1 MSAPEPFLFRHSTR
15 RIIYAA
21 GALASI
27 GELVHTRRLRRIALV
42 IDGFFR
48 DSEVCERVR
57 GLAQRNGAAFA
68 AHAPPNR
75 EPDTDTVEDCRRFLA
90 EFDPDCVLAIGGG
103 STMDTAKVARIMLSN
118 PGDVAEAAGFDRE
131 FLPHPSLFV
140 CMPTTAG
147 TGSEVSEMAVV
158 SLAGSD
164 IKLRYRS
171 QNMTA
176 EVAVLDPE
184 LTVSAPPPVT
194 SACGFD
200 ALTHAVEGFV
210 SRLASPMTDPYT
222 IDAVRRLAR
231 WLPVAYEEPENIAA
245 RGQCLLASTLA
256 ACAFN
261 STQLGLAHAIAAPL
275 GALHHVA
282 HGVANAFALPA
293 VTAFNESLS
302 GEEGRA
308 AGRDTWLGVRGI
320 GGCGIGGRGLR
331 HRVAART
338 AGPRPWARRDPGHRG
353 GAGSHRRRRPEERQ
367 HPHEPPRT
375 DPRRRPR
382 RRLRDARAAEG
393 NTAGRTAAAFGRRSR
408 ARPPFL
414 DPAGKRG
421 CDIFNGRMTRGHRPV
436 VSATLQDAGAATSRY
451 CAIARFH

>member
-1 MSAPEPFLFRHSTR
+1 MNSPEPFFFRHSTR
-15 RIIYAA
+15 QIIYAA
-21 GALASI
+21 GSLASI
-27 GELVHTRRLRRIALV
+27 GELVPARRLRRVALV
-42 IDGFFR
+42 VDGFFHGT
-48 DSEVCERVR
+48 EVCERVR
-57 GLAQRNGAAFA
+57 ALVERNGAALA
-68 AHAPPNR
+68 VHAPPNQ
-75 EPDTDTVEDCRRFLA
+75 EPDTNTVEECRRFLA
-90 EFDPDCVLAIGGG
+90 EFNPDCVLAIGGG

-131 FLPHPSLFV
+131 FRPHPSLFV

-184 LTVSAPPPVT
+184 LTVSAPPTVT
-194 SACGFD
+194 AACGFD

-231 WLPVAYEEPENIAA
+231 WLPVAFEEPDNIAA

-293 VTAFNESLS
+293 VTAFNEPCLGEKGAVLAEALGSQDVASDAVPSPTVDSASAASGIASLR
-302 GEEGRA
+302 ERLHL
-308 AGRDTWLGVRGI
+308 D
-320 GGCGIGGRGLR
+320 RGLDEVVGTEEER
-331 HRVAART
+331 EAIAVAALKSGNIAT
-338 AGPRPWARRDPGHRG
+338 NPREPTLADVRAVVVAMREPLQGMSP
-353 GAGSHRRRRPEERQ
+353 AERL
-367 HPHEPPRT
+367 
-375 DPRRRPR
+375 
-382 RRLRDARAAEG
+382 LR
-393 NTAGRTAAAFGRRSR
+393 
-408 ARPPFL
+408 
-414 DPAGKRG
+414 PAGG
-421 CDIFNGRMTRGHRPV
+421 
-436 VSATLQDAGAATSRY
+436 
-451 CAIARFH
+451 

>member
-1 MSAPEPFLFRHSTR
+1 MNAPEPFHFRHSTR
-15 RIIYAA
+15 RIIFAP
-21 GALASI
+21 GALDSVGKLAQ
-27 GELVHTRRLRRIALV
+27 TRRLRRIALV

-48 DSEVCERVR
+48 DSEVRERIR
-57 GLAQRNGAAFA
+57 GLAERDGAAFA
-68 AHAPPNR
+68 AHAPPNQ

-131 FLPHPSLFV
+131 FRPHPSLFV

-184 LTVSAPPPVT
+184 LTVSAPPSVT
-194 SACGFD
+194 AACGFD

-231 WLPVAYEEPENIAA
+231 WLPVAFEEPENISA

-282 HGVANAFALPA
+282 HGVANALALPA
-293 VTAFNESLS
+293 VTAYNEPCLAEKGPVLAEALGSRAVASASPASGIASLR
-302 GEEGRA
+302 ER
-308 AGRDTWLGVRGI
+308 LGLD
-320 GGCGIGGRGLR
+320 RGLDEIVHTEDER
-331 HRVAART
+331 EAIAVAALKSGNIPT
-338 AGPRPWARRDPGHRG
+338 NPREPTLADVRAVVGAMREPLRG
-353 GAGSHRRRRPEERQ
+353 SPPAER
-367 HPHEPPRT
+367 
-375 DPRRRPR
+375 
-382 RRLRDARAAEG
+382 L
-393 NTAGRTAAAFGRRSR
+393 
-408 ARPPFL
+408 L
-414 DPAGKRG
+414 CPAGG
-421 CDIFNGRMTRGHRPV
+421 
-436 VSATLQDAGAATSRY
+436 
-451 CAIARFH
+451 

>member
-1 MSAPEPFLFRHSTR
+1 MTPPQPFLFRHSTR
-15 RIIYAA
+15 RIVYAA
-21 GALASI
+21 GALISI
-27 GELVHTRRLRRIALV
+27 GELVQARRLRRVVLV
-42 IDGFFR
+42 VDSFFR
-48 DSEVCERVR
+48 DMEVCERVR
-57 GLAQRNGAAFA
+57 ALVERNAAAFA
-68 AHAPPNR
+68 VHVVPNQ
-75 EPDTDTVEDCRRFLA
+75 EPDTDSVEACRRFLA
-90 EFDPDCVLAIGGG
+90 DFDPDCVLAIGGG

-118 PGDVAEAAGFDRE
+118 PGDVAESAGFDRE

-176 EVAVLDPE
+176 EVAILDPE
-184 LTVSAPPPVT
+184 LTVSAPPSVT
-194 SACGFD
+194 AACGFD

-231 WLPVAYEEPENIAA
+231 WLPIAFEEPENIDA

-282 HGVANAFALPA
+282 HGAANAFALPA
-293 VTAFNESLS
+293 VTAFNEPCLGAKGVLLAEAFGSGS
-302 GEEGRA
+302 GESEA
-308 AGRDTWLGVRGI
+308 AVSGDAASAIASLRERLVLD
-320 GGCGIGGRGLR
+320 RGLDEVVKTEAER
-331 HRVAART
+331 ETIVIAALKSGNIPT
-338 AGPRPWARRDPGHRG
+338 NPR
-353 GAGSHRRRRPEERQ
+353 
-367 HPHEPPRT
+367 EPT
-375 DPRRRPR
+375 LD
-382 RRLRDARAAEG
+382 DVRA
-393 NTAGRTAAAFGRRSR
+393 
-408 ARPPFL
+408 
-414 DPAGKRG
+414 
-421 CDIFNGRMTRGHRPV
+421 V
-436 VSATLQDAGAATSRY
+436 VSAMREPLKGTPPAERLLRSAGG
-451 CAIARFH
+451 

>member
-1 MSAPEPFLFRHSTR
+1 MNAPEPFLFRHSTR
-15 RIIYAA
+15 QIIYAC

-27 GELVHTRRLRRIALV
+27 GEFVHTRRLRRVALV

-48 DSEVCERVR
+48 DSEVRDRVR
-57 GLAQRNGAAFA
+57 GLAERNGAAFA
-68 AHAPPNR
+68 VHSPPNQ
-75 EPDTDTVEDCRRFLA
+75 EPDTDSVETCRQFLA
-90 EFDPDCVLAIGGG
+90 DFDPDCVLAIGGG

-118 PGDVAEAAGFDRE
+118 PGDVAESAGFDRE
-131 FLPHPSLFV
+131 FRPHPSLFV

-176 EVAVLDPE
+176 EVAILDPE
-184 LTVSAPPPVT
+184 LTVSAPPSVT
-194 SACGFD
+194 AACGFD

-231 WLPVAYEEPENIAA
+231 WLPIAFEEPENIDA

-293 VTAFNESLS
+293 VTAFNEPCLGKKGVLLARAFGSGS
-302 GEEGRA
+302 GESEA
-308 AGRDTWLGVRGI
+308 AVSSDAASAIASLRERLALD
-320 GGCGIGGRGLR
+320 RGLDEIVKTGAER
-331 HRVAART
+331 ETIAVAALKSGNIPT
-338 AGPRPWARRDPGHRG
+338 NPR
-353 GAGSHRRRRPEERQ
+353 
-367 HPHEPPRT
+367 EPT
-375 DPRRRPR
+375 LDD
-382 RRLRDARAAEG
+382 LRA
-393 NTAGRTAAAFGRRSR
+393 
-408 ARPPFL
+408 
-414 DPAGKRG
+414 
-421 CDIFNGRMTRGHRPV
+421 V
-436 VSATLQDAGAATSRY
+436 VSAMREPLKGTPPVERLLRSAGG
-451 CAIARFH
+451 

>member
-1 MSAPEPFLFRHSTR
+1 MES
-15 RIIYAA
+15 
-21 GALASI
+21 
-27 GELVHTRRLRRIALV
+27 
-42 IDGFFR
+42 
-48 DSEVCERVR
+48 
-57 GLAQRNGAAFA
+57 NGAAFA
-68 AHAPPNR
+68 VHAPPNQ
-75 EPDTDTVEDCRRFLA
+75 EPDTDSVEACREFLA
-90 EFDPDCVLAIGGG
+90 EFEPDCVLAIGGG

-118 PGDVAEAAGFDRE
+118 PGDVAESAGFDRE

-184 LTVSAPPPVT
+184 LTVTAPPPVT
-194 SACGFD
+194 AACGFD

-231 WLPVAYEEPENIAA
+231 WLPVAYEEPENIDA

-293 VTAFNESLS
+293 VTAFNEPCLGKKGVLLAEALGSAS
-302 GEEGRA
+302 GESEA
-308 AGRDTWLGVRGI
+308 AVSGDAASAIASLRERLALD
-320 GGCGIGGRGLR
+320 RGLDEVVETEAER
-331 HRVAART
+331 ETIAVAALKSGNIPT
-338 AGPRPWARRDPGHRG
+338 NPR
-353 GAGSHRRRRPEERQ
+353 
-367 HPHEPPRT
+367 EPT
-375 DPRRRPR
+375 LADV
-382 RRLRDARAAEG
+382 RA
-393 NTAGRTAAAFGRRSR
+393 
-408 ARPPFL
+408 
-414 DPAGKRG
+414 
-421 CDIFNGRMTRGHRPV
+421 V
-436 VSATLQDAGAATSRY
+436 VSAMREPLKGTPPAERLLRSAGG
-451 CAIARFH
+451 

>member
-1 MSAPEPFLFRHSTR
+1 MRTTESFVFRHSTR
-15 RIIYAA
+15 RIIFAA
-21 GALASI
+21 GALGSLA
-27 GELVHTRRLRRIALV
+27 ELMKSRRLRRAALV
-42 IDGFFR
+42 IDSFFL
-48 DSEVCERVR
+48 DTDVCEQVR
-57 GLAQRNGAAFA
+57 DLVEHNGAAFSV
-68 AHAPPNR
+68 HAVPNQ
-75 EPDTDTVEDCRRFLA
+75 EPDTNTVEDCRQFLA
-90 EFDPDCVLAIGGG
+90 EFAPDCVLAIGGG

-131 FLPHPSLFV
+131 FHPHPSLFV

-184 LTVSAPPPVT
+184 LTVSAPPSVT
-194 SACGFD
+194 AACGFD

-231 WLPVAYEEPENIAA
+231 WLPVAFEEPENIAA

-293 VTAFNESLS
+293 VTAFNEPCLGEKGAVLAEALGSQDVASEPVPSAAVPSPAVDSASAASGIASLR
-302 GEEGRA
+302 ERLHL
-308 AGRDTWLGVRGI
+308 D
-320 GGCGIGGRGLR
+320 RGLDEVVGTEEER
-331 HRVAART
+331 EAIAVAALKSGNIPT
-338 AGPRPWARRDPGHRG
+338 NPREPTLADVRAVV
-353 GAGSHRRRRPEERQ
+353 GAMREPLQGMSPAERL
-367 HPHEPPRT
+367 
-375 DPRRRPR
+375 
-382 RRLRDARAAEG
+382 LR
-393 NTAGRTAAAFGRRSR
+393 
-408 ARPPFL
+408 
-414 DPAGKRG
+414 PAGG
-421 CDIFNGRMTRGHRPV
+421 
-436 VSATLQDAGAATSRY
+436 
-451 CAIARFH
+451 

>member
-1 MSAPEPFLFRHSTR
+1 MQPCPGAGRTRAVDRLNPFVFRHSTR
-15 RIIYAA
+15 QVIYDA

-27 GELVHTRRLRRIALV
+27 GELMRAHRRRRIALV
-42 IDGFFR
+42 IDSFFR
-48 DSEVCERVR
+48 DTGVCERVR
-57 GLAQRNGAAFA
+57 GPVEHQGAAFA
-68 AHAPPNR
+68 VHAVPEQ
-75 EPDTDTVEDCRRFLA
+75 EPDTDTVEDCRQFLA
-90 EFDPDCVLAIGGG
+90 EFDPDCVVAIGGG

-118 PGDVAEAAGFDRE
+118 PGNVADAAGFDRE

-140 CMPTTAG
+140 CVPTTAG

-164 IKLRYRS
+164 VKLRYRS

-194 SACGFD
+194 AACGFD

-231 WLPVAYEEPENIAA
+231 WLPVAFEEPENIAA

-282 HGVANAFALPA
+282 HGVANALALPA
-293 VTAFNESLS
+293 VTAFNEPCLGEKGARLAQALGSGTAGSGTAGSGSAASCIASLRERLS
-302 GEEGRA
+302 L
-308 AGRDTWLGVRGI
+308 D
-320 GGCGIGGRGLR
+320 RGLDEIVDTEDER
-331 HRVAART
+331 EAIAVAALKSGNIAT
-338 AGPRPWARRDPGHRG
+338 NPREPTLADVRAVVCAMREPLRG
-353 GAGSHRRRRPEERQ
+353 TPPAERMF
-367 HPHEPPRT
+367 R
-375 DPRRRPR
+375 
-382 RRLRDARAAEG
+382 
-393 NTAGRTAAAFGRRSR
+393 
-408 ARPPFL
+408 
-414 DPAGKRG
+414 PAG
-421 CDIFNGRMTRGHRPV
+421 D
-436 VSATLQDAGAATSRY
+436 
-451 CAIARFH
+451 

>member
-1 MSAPEPFLFRHSTR
+1 MHPPHSFEFRHSTR
-15 RIIYAA
+15 RIIFAA
-21 GALASI
+21 GALGSLA
-27 GELVHTRRLRRIALV
+27 ELMKSRRLRRAALV
-42 IDGFFR
+42 IDGFFL
-48 DSEVCERVR
+48 DTEVCEQVR
-57 GLAQRNGAAFA
+57 DLAARSGAAFA
-68 AHAPPNR
+68 VHAPPVQ
-75 EPDTDTVEDCRRFLA
+75 EPDTDTVEECRRFLA

-118 PGDVAEAAGFDRE
+118 PGDVAESAGFDRE

-140 CMPTTAG
+140 CIPTTAG

-176 EVAVLDPE
+176 EVAILDSE
-184 LTVSAPPPVT
+184 LTVSAPPSVT
-194 SACGFD
+194 AACGFD
-200 ALTHAVEGFV
+200 ALTHAVEAFV

-231 WLPVAYEEPENIAA
+231 WLPVAFEEPENIDA

-293 VTAFNESLS
+293 VTAFNEPCLGKKGVLLARAFGSGS
-302 GEEGRA
+302 GESEA
-308 AGRDTWLGVRGI
+308 AVSSDAASAIASLRERLALD
-320 GGCGIGGRGLR
+320 RGLDEIVKTGAER
-331 HRVAART
+331 ETIAVAALKSGNIPT
-338 AGPRPWARRDPGHRG
+338 NPR
-353 GAGSHRRRRPEERQ
+353 
-367 HPHEPPRT
+367 EPT
-375 DPRRRPR
+375 LD
-382 RRLRDARAAEG
+382 DVRA
-393 NTAGRTAAAFGRRSR
+393 
-408 ARPPFL
+408 
-414 DPAGKRG
+414 
-421 CDIFNGRMTRGHRPV
+421 V
-436 VSATLQDAGAATSRY
+436 VSAMREPLKGTPPVERLLRSAGG
-451 CAIARFH
+451 

>member
-1 MSAPEPFLFRHSTR
+1 MTTPEPFLFRHSTR
-15 RIIYAA
+15 QIICAT
-21 GALASI
+21 GALSSI
-27 GELVHTRRLRRIALV
+27 GELVQTRRLRRVALV
-42 IDGFFR
+42 VDGFFR
-48 DSEVCERVR
+48 DSVFCNRVR
-57 GLAQRNGAAFA
+57 DLVELNGAAFA
-68 AHAPPNR
+68 VHAPPNQ
-75 EPDTDTVEDCRRFLA
+75 EPDTDTVEECRRFLA

-118 PGDVAEAAGFDRE
+118 PGEVAQAAGFDRE

-164 IKLRYRS
+164 VKLRYRS

-184 LTVSAPPPVT
+184 LTVSAPRSVT
-194 SACGFD
+194 AACGFD

-231 WLPVAYEEPENIAA
+231 WLPVAFEEPENVAA

-282 HGVANAFALPA
+282 HGVANALALPA
-293 VTAFNESLS
+293 VTAFNEPCLGEKGPVLAEALGSGAVGSRDAASGIASLRERLS
-302 GEEGRA
+302 L
-308 AGRDTWLGVRGI
+308 D
-320 GGCGIGGRGLR
+320 RGLDEIVR
-331 HRVAART
+331 TDHEREAIAVAALKSGNIAT
-338 AGPRPWARRDPGHRG
+338 NPREPTLADVRAVVCAMREPLRGTPPAERLHR
-353 GAGSHRRRRPEERQ
+353 
-367 HPHEPPRT
+367 
-375 DPRRRPR
+375 
-382 RRLRDARAAEG
+382 
-393 NTAGRTAAAFGRRSR
+393 
-408 ARPPFL
+408 
-414 DPAGKRG
+414 PAGG
-421 CDIFNGRMTRGHRPV
+421 
-436 VSATLQDAGAATSRY
+436 
-451 CAIARFH
+451 

>member
-1 MSAPEPFLFRHSTR
+1 MNAPEPFLFRHSTR
-15 RIIYAA
+15 QIIYAP

-27 GELVHTRRLRRIALV
+27 GELVQTRRLRRVVLV
-42 IDGFFR
+42 VDGFFR
-48 DSEVCERVR
+48 DTEVCERVC
-57 GLAQRNGAAFA
+57 GLVEGNGAAFA
-68 AHAPPNR
+68 VHAPPNQ
-75 EPDTDTVEDCRRFLA
+75 EPDTDSVEACRRFLA
-90 EFDPDCVLAIGGG
+90 EFEPDCVLAIGGG

-118 PGDVAEAAGFDRE
+118 PGDVAESAGFDRE

-184 LTVSAPPPVT
+184 LTVTAPPPVT
-194 SACGFD
+194 AACGFD

-231 WLPVAYEEPENIAA
+231 WLPVAYEEPENIDA

-293 VTAFNESLS
+293 VAAFNEPCLGKKGVLLAEALGSAS
-302 GEEGRA
+302 GESEA
-308 AGRDTWLGVRGI
+308 AVSGDAASAIASLRERLALD
-320 GGCGIGGRGLR
+320 RGLDEVVETEAER
-331 HRVAART
+331 ETIAVAALKSGNIPT
-338 AGPRPWARRDPGHRG
+338 NPR
-353 GAGSHRRRRPEERQ
+353 
-367 HPHEPPRT
+367 EPT
-375 DPRRRPR
+375 LADV
-382 RRLRDARAAEG
+382 RA
-393 NTAGRTAAAFGRRSR
+393 
-408 ARPPFL
+408 
-414 DPAGKRG
+414 
-421 CDIFNGRMTRGHRPV
+421 V
-436 VSATLQDAGAATSRY
+436 VSAMREPLKGTPPAERLLRSAGG
-451 CAIARFH
+451 

>member
-1 MSAPEPFLFRHSTR
+1 MTAPQPFFFRHSTR
-15 RIIYAA
+15 RIVYAA

-27 GELVHTRRLRRIALV
+27 GELVRTRRLRRVALV

-48 DSEVCERVR
+48 DGDVGERVR
-57 GLAQRNGAAFA
+57 GLVQGGGSAFGL
-68 AHAPPNR
+68 HVPPSQ
-75 EPDTDTVEDCRRFLA
+75 EPDTDSVEACRRFLA
-90 EFDPDCVLAIGGG
+90 EFDPDCVVAIGGG

-118 PGDVAEAAGFDRE
+118 PGSVADAAGFDRE

-140 CMPTTAG
+140 CVPTTAG

-164 IKLRYRS
+164 VKLRYRS

-184 LTVSAPPPVT
+184 LTASAPPSVT
-194 SACGFD
+194 AACGFD

-231 WLPVAYEEPENIAA
+231 WLPIAFAEPENIAA

-275 GALHHVA
+275 GAMHHVA
-282 HGVANAFALPA
+282 HGVANALALPA
-293 VTAFNESLS
+293 VTAFNEPCLGGKGPVLAEALGS
-302 GEEGRA
+302 GAGEGGA
-308 AGRDTWLGVRGI
+308 AGSRD
-320 GGCGIGGRGLR
+320 
-331 HRVAART
+331 AAS
-338 AGPRPWARRDPGHRG
+338 G
-353 GAGSHRRRRPEERQ
+353 GAGEGGAADS
-367 HPHEPPRT
+367 
-375 DPRRRPR
+375 
-382 RRLRDARAAEG
+382 RDAASGIASLRERLSLDRGLDEIVRTGAERE
-393 NTAGRTAAAFGRRSR
+393 AIAAAALKSGNIATNPREPALADVR
-408 ARPPFL
+408 A
-414 DPAGKRG
+414 
-421 CDIFNGRMTRGHRPV
+421 V
-436 VSATLQDAGAATSRY
+436 VSAMREPLRGTPPAERLLRPAGG
-451 CAIARFH
+451 

>member
-1 MSAPEPFLFRHSTR
+1 MNSRFYNETLPQSPTGRRTYQVTAPRPFLFRHSTR
-15 RIIYAA
+15 QVIYAA
-21 GALASI
+21 GALTSI
-27 GELVHTRRLRRIALV
+27 GDLVQTRRLRRVALV
-42 IDGFFR
+42 VDGFF
-48 DSEVCERVR
+48 SNTEVCDRVR
-57 GLAQRNGAAFA
+57 GLAERNAAAFVV
-68 AHAPPNR
+68 HAPPNQ
-75 EPDTDTVEDCRRFLA
+75 EPDTDSVELCRRFLA
-90 EFDPDCVLAIGGG
+90 DFDPDCVLAIGGG

-176 EVAVLDPE
+176 EIAVLDPE
-184 LTVSAPPPVT
+184 LTVSAPPSVT
-194 SACGFD
+194 AACGFD

-231 WLPVAYEEPENIAA
+231 WLPIAFEEPENVDA

-282 HGVANAFALPA
+282 HGVANALRASRGHGVQRALPRR
-293 VTAFNESLS
+293 ERSLFS
-302 GEEGRA
+302 R
-308 AGRDTWLGVRGI
+308 RHWVRGRWVR
-320 GGCGIGGRGLR
+320 GRW
-331 HRVAART
+331 V
-338 AGPRPWARRDPGHRG
+338 RG
-353 GAGSHRRRRPEERQ
+353 RWVRGRWVRGRWVRGRWVRGTRRRVSRRCASACPSTEGSTRSWA
-367 HPHEPPRT
+367 
-375 DPRRRPR
+375 PRR
-382 RRLRDARAAEG
+382 
-393 NTAGRTAAAFGRRSR
+393 S
-408 ARPPFL
+408 
-414 DPAGKRG
+414 GKRSSSP
-421 CDIFNGRMTRGHRPV
+421 R
-436 VSATLQDAGAATSRY
+436 
-451 CAIARFH
+451 

>member
-1 MSAPEPFLFRHSTR
+1 MRTTESFVFRHSTR
-15 RIIYAA
+15 RIIFAA
-21 GALASI
+21 GALGSLA
-27 GELVHTRRLRRIALV
+27 ELMKSRRLRRAALV
-42 IDGFFR
+42 IDSFFL
-48 DSEVCERVR
+48 DTDVCEQVR
-57 GLAQRNGAAFA
+57 GLVERNGAAFSV
-68 AHAPPNR
+68 HAVPNQ
-75 EPDTDTVEDCRRFLA
+75 EPDTDTVEACRRFLA
-90 EFDPDCVLAIGGG
+90 EFAPDCVLAIGGG

-131 FLPHPSLFV
+131 FRPHPSLFV

-176 EVAVLDPE
+176 EVAMLDPE
-184 LTVSAPPPVT
+184 LTVSAPPTVT
-194 SACGFD
+194 AACGFD

-231 WLPVAYEEPENIAA
+231 WLPVAFEEPENIAA

-293 VTAFNESLS
+293 VTAFNEPCLGEKGPVLAEALGSRDVASDAVPSPTAPSPTVDSASAASGIASLR
-302 GEEGRA
+302 ERLHL
-308 AGRDTWLGVRGI
+308 D
-320 GGCGIGGRGLR
+320 RGLDEVVGTEEER
-331 HRVAART
+331 ETIAVAALKSGNIPT
-338 AGPRPWARRDPGHRG
+338 NPREPTLADVRAVV
-353 GAGSHRRRRPEERQ
+353 GAMREPLQGMPPAERL
-367 HPHEPPRT
+367 
-375 DPRRRPR
+375 
-382 RRLRDARAAEG
+382 LR
-393 NTAGRTAAAFGRRSR
+393 
-408 ARPPFL
+408 
-414 DPAGKRG
+414 PAGG
-421 CDIFNGRMTRGHRPV
+421 
-436 VSATLQDAGAATSRY
+436 
-451 CAIARFH
+451 

>member
-1 MSAPEPFLFRHSTR
+1 MTAPRPFLFRHSTHQ
-15 RIIYAA
+15 IIFAP
-21 GALASI
+21 GALASV
-27 GELVHTRRLRRIALV
+27 GELVRTRRLRRISLV

-48 DSEVCERVR
+48 AGEVCERVR
-57 GLAQRNGAAFA
+57 GLAKRNGAAFA
-68 AHAPPNR
+68 MHAVPDQ
-75 EPDTDTVEDCRRFLA
+75 EPDTDSVEECRRFLA
-90 EFDPDCVLAIGGG
+90 EFGPDCVLAIGGG

-118 PGDVAEAAGFDRE
+118 PGEVAEAAGFDRE
-131 FLPHPSLFV
+131 FLPHASLFV

-171 QNMTA
+171 RNMTA

-184 LTVSAPPPVT
+184 LTVSAPPSVT
-194 SACGFD
+194 AACGFD

-231 WLPVAYEEPENIAA
+231 WLPVAFEEPENVAA

-282 HGVANAFALPA
+282 HGAANALALPA
-293 VTAFNESLS
+293 VTAFNEPCL
-302 GEEGRA
+302 EEKGSILAEALDSEAEASSSPA
-308 AGRDTWLGVRGI
+308 AGVASLRERLSLD
-320 GGCGIGGRGLR
+320 RGLDEVVGTEEER
-331 HRVAART
+331 EAIAVAALKSGNIAT
-338 AGPRPWARRDPGHRG
+338 NPREPTLADVRAVVGAMREPLRG
-353 GAGSHRRRRPEERQ
+353 TPPAERL
-367 HPHEPPRT
+367 
-375 DPRRRPR
+375 
-382 RRLRDARAAEG
+382 LR
-393 NTAGRTAAAFGRRSR
+393 
-408 ARPPFL
+408 
-414 DPAGKRG
+414 PAGG
-421 CDIFNGRMTRGHRPV
+421 
-436 VSATLQDAGAATSRY
+436 
-451 CAIARFH
+451 

>member
-1 MSAPEPFLFRHSTR
+1 MTAPQPFVFRHSTR
-15 RIIYAA
+15 RIIYAT

-27 GELVHTRRLRRIALV
+27 GELVRTRRLRRVALV

-48 DSEVCERVR
+48 DGDVGERVR
-57 GLAQRNGAAFA
+57 GLVQGGGSAFA
-68 AHAPPNR
+68 LHAPPSQ
-75 EPDTDTVEDCRRFLA
+75 EPDTDSVEACRRFLA
-90 EFDPDCVLAIGGG
+90 DFDPDCVVAIGGG
-103 STMDTAKVARIMLSN
+103 STMDTAKVARIMLSD
-118 PGDVAEAAGFDRE
+118 PGNVADAAGFDRE

-140 CMPTTAG
+140 CVPTTAG

-164 IKLRYRS
+164 VKLRYRS

-184 LTVSAPPPVT
+184 LTVSAPPSVT
-194 SACGFD
+194 AACGFD

-231 WLPVAYEEPENIAA
+231 WLPIAFEEPENIAA

-282 HGVANAFALPA
+282 HGVANALALPA
-293 VTAFNESLS
+293 VTAFNEPCLGDKGPVLADALGS
-302 GEEGRA
+302 GSGAGESGA
-308 AGRDTWLGVRGI
+308 AGSRDAASGI
-320 GGCGIGGRGLR
+320 ALLRERLSLDRGLDEI
-331 HRVAART
+331 VRT
-338 AGPRPWARRDPGHRG
+338 
-353 GAGSHRRRRPEERQ
+353 GAER
-367 HPHEPPRT
+367 E
-375 DPRRRPR
+375 
-382 RRLRDARAAEG
+382 AI
-393 NTAGRTAAAFGRRSR
+393 AAAALKSGNIATNPREPTLADVR
-408 ARPPFL
+408 A
-414 DPAGKRG
+414 
-421 CDIFNGRMTRGHRPV
+421 V
-436 VSATLQDAGAATSRY
+436 VSAMREPLRGTPPAERLLRPAGG
-451 CAIARFH
+451 

>member
-1 MSAPEPFLFRHSTR
+1 MNAPEPFLFRHSTR
-15 RIIYAA
+15 QIIYAP

-27 GELVHTRRLRRIALV
+27 GELVQSRRLRRGALV

-48 DSEVCERVR
+48 DTEVCDRVR
-57 GLAQRNGAAFA
+57 GLVEGNGAAFA
-68 AHAPPNR
+68 VHAPPNQ
-75 EPDTDTVEDCRRFLA
+75 EPDTDSVEACRRFLS
-90 EFDPDCVLAIGGG
+90 EFEPDCVLAIGGG
-103 STMDTAKVARIMLSN
+103 STMDTAKVARIMLSH
-118 PGDVAEAAGFDRE
+118 PGDVAESAGFDRE

-184 LTVSAPPPVT
+184 LTVTAPPPVT
-194 SACGFD
+194 AACGFD

-231 WLPVAYEEPENIAA
+231 WLPVAFEEPENIDA

-282 HGVANAFALPA
+282 HGVANALALPA
-293 VTAFNESLS
+293 VTAFNESCLGEKGPVLAEALGSEAVASASPATGIASLRERLS
-302 GEEGRA
+302 L
-308 AGRDTWLGVRGI
+308 D
-320 GGCGIGGRGLR
+320 RGLDEMVGTEAER
-331 HRVAART
+331 EAIAVAALKSGNIPT
-338 AGPRPWARRDPGHRG
+338 NPR
-353 GAGSHRRRRPEERQ
+353 
-367 HPHEPPRT
+367 EPT
-375 DPRRRPR
+375 LSDI
-382 RRLRDARAAEG
+382 RA
-393 NTAGRTAAAFGRRSR
+393 
-408 ARPPFL
+408 
-414 DPAGKRG
+414 
-421 CDIFNGRMTRGHRPV
+421 V
-436 VSATLQDAGAATSRY
+436 VSAMREPLQGIPPAERLLRSAGG
-451 CAIARFH
+451 

>member
-1 MSAPEPFLFRHSTR
+1 MHPPEPFVFRHSTR
-15 RIIYAA
+15 RIIFAA
-21 GALASI
+21 GALGSLA
-27 GELVHTRRLRRIALV
+27 ELIESRRLRRAALV
-42 IDGFFR
+42 IDGFFV
-48 DSEVCERVR
+48 DTEVCERVR
-57 GLAQRNGAAFA
+57 NLAERNGAAFA
-68 AHAPPNR
+68 VHAPPNQ
-75 EPDTDTVEDCRRFLA
+75 EPDTNTVEACREFLA
-90 EFDPDCVLAIGGG
+90 EFEPDCVLAIGGG

-118 PGDVAEAAGFDRE
+118 PGDVAESAGFDRE

-184 LTVSAPPPVT
+184 LTLSAPPGVT
-194 SACGFD
+194 AACGFD
-200 ALTHAVEGFV
+200 ALTHAVEAFV

-231 WLPVAYEEPENIAA
+231 WLPVAFEEPENIDA

-293 VTAFNESLS
+293 VTAFNEPCLGKKGPVLAEALSSGAGETGDAASCIASLRERLS
-302 GEEGRA
+302 L
-308 AGRDTWLGVRGI
+308 D
-320 GGCGIGGRGLR
+320 RGLDEMVGTEEER
-331 HRVAART
+331 ESIAVAALKSGNIPT
-338 AGPRPWARRDPGHRG
+338 NPRKPTLD
-353 GAGSHRRRRPEERQ
+353 
-367 HPHEPPRT
+367 
-375 DPRRRPR
+375 DV
-382 RRLRDARAAEG
+382 RA
-393 NTAGRTAAAFGRRSR
+393 
-408 ARPPFL
+408 
-414 DPAGKRG
+414 
-421 CDIFNGRMTRGHRPV
+421 V
-436 VSATLQDAGAATSRY
+436 VSAMREPLQGMPPAERLLRPAGG
-451 CAIARFH
+451 

>member
-1 MSAPEPFLFRHSTR
+1 MTAPGPFLFRHSTR
-15 RIIYAA
+15 QVIFAP
-21 GALASI
+21 GALASV
-27 GELVHTRRLRRIALV
+27 GELVQTRRLRRIALV

-48 DSEVCERVR
+48 IGEVCERVR
-57 GLAQRNGAAFA
+57 GLAKRNRAAFA
-68 AHAPPNR
+68 MHAVPDQ
-75 EPDTDTVEDCRRFLA
+75 EPDTDSVEECRRFLA
-90 EFDPDCVLAIGGG
+90 EFGPDCVLAIGGG

-118 PGDVAEAAGFDRE
+118 PGEVARAAGFDRE
-131 FLPHPSLFV
+131 FLPHASLFV

-184 LTVSAPPPVT
+184 LAVSAPPSVT
-194 SACGFD
+194 AACGFD

-231 WLPVAYEEPENIAA
+231 WLPVAFEEPENVAA

-282 HGVANAFALPA
+282 HGAANALALPA
-293 VTAFNESLS
+293 VTAFNEPCL
-302 GEEGRA
+302 EEKGPILAEALGSEAEASSSPA
-308 AGRDTWLGVRGI
+308 AGVASLRERLSLD
-320 GGCGIGGRGLR
+320 RGLDEVVGTEDER
-331 HRVAART
+331 EAIAVAALKSGNIAT
-338 AGPRPWARRDPGHRG
+338 NPREPTLADVRAVVGAMREPLRG
-353 GAGSHRRRRPEERQ
+353 TPPAERL
-367 HPHEPPRT
+367 
-375 DPRRRPR
+375 
-382 RRLRDARAAEG
+382 LR
-393 NTAGRTAAAFGRRSR
+393 
-408 ARPPFL
+408 
-414 DPAGKRG
+414 PAGG
-421 CDIFNGRMTRGHRPV
+421 
-436 VSATLQDAGAATSRY
+436 
-451 CAIARFH
+451 